1 MSIETSA
8 LVGLVGVLL
17 AFLEIWKPGVALAIE
32 QGIDRVIM
40 YTTEY
45 RSATIAILQRVV
57 SNTKP
62 ILKDIEKGPQP
73 TTSDQFMAN
82 QVAASERWKDIGIGY
97 LAVGSYLIL
106 LKPAKLLMSF
116 LNWLGKGKAVGGI
129 GLVLS
134 LVGLIL
140 PSCV

>member
-1 MSIETSA
+1 MSIETST

-17 AFLEIWKPGVALAIE
+17 AFFEIWKPGLALAIE
-32 QGIDRVIM
+32 QGIDRIIR
-40 YTTEY
+40 YTAEY
-45 RSATIAILQRVV
+45 RSAMIEILQRVF

-62 ILKDIEKGPQP
+62 IWKQVAKGPQP
-73 TTSDQFMAN
+73 TTSDQFMTN
-82 QVAASERWKDIGIGY
+82 QVVASERWKDIGIGY
-97 LAVGSYLIL
+97 LAVGSYFFL
-106 LKPAKLLMSF
+106 LKPAKLMMSF

-134 LVGLIL
+134 FVGLAL